1 MMPFQ
6 TIEEIIGF
14 AKEKE
19 IEAAE
24 FYEAVSKEEH
34 FSGSKELLEGFAREE
49 RKHYDMLDT
58 IGKDKEALSDYKFE
72 WIKDLKRSNYMVNI
86 TYEKGM
92 TYPELLRLAMKRE
105 EKALALYNEMAEY
118 TKNEDYLNVFKMLCQ
133 EEAKHKNV
141 LETMYDDYMAA
152 QGD

>member
-1 MMPFQ
+1 MSFES
-6 TIEEIIGF
+6 IEAIIDF

-19 IEAAE
+19 LEAAD
-24 FYEAVSKEEH
+24 FYDDVSKQEA
-34 FSGSKELLEGFAREE
+34 FSGARELLEGFAKEE
-49 RKHYDMLDT
+49 RKHYDLLQN
-58 IGKDKEALSDYKFE
+58 IGNNKEVLSDYKFE
-72 WIKDLKRSNYMVNI
+72 WIKDLKRSNYMVDIN
-86 TYEKGM
+86 YEKGM
-92 TYPELLRLAMKRE
+92 TYPDLLRLAMKRE

-141 LETMYDDYMAA
+141 LETMYDDFMAA